1 MTATLRIHR
10 GPAHKD
16 RMLLLDA
23 QKLGH
28 LTDAVTEFEVA
39 QGKHTVSL
47 SLGIYHSVATHLHV
61 HDGDVVDLYVEENPE
76 EAAALLQ
83 GGFLR
88 FRSYEEPHLHTG
100 RAHPPT

>member
-16 RMLLLDA
+16 RILLLDA
-23 QKLGH
+23 QKIGH
-28 LTDAVTEFEVA
+28 LTGDVTEFEVEKG
-39 QGKHTVSL
+39 QHTVSL
-47 SLGIYHSVATHLHV
+47 GLGIYHSVATHLNV

-88 FRSYEEPHLHTG
+88 FRSSEEPHLPAGT
-100 RAHPPT
+100 RASG